1 MALLDQLERALD
13 QDEEELEDSPIRQF
27 EIDHDDSKESLDQN
41 HDALEKAQVAELE
54 DSFTE

>member
-1 MALLDQLERALD
+1 MALLAQLERALD

-27 EIDHDDSKESLDQN
+27 EIDNDDSKESLDQN
-41 HDALEKAQVAELE
+41 DALEKAQVAELE

>member
-1 MALLDQLERALD
+1 MALLAQLERALD

-41 HDALEKAQVAELE
+41 HDALEKP
-54 DSFTE
+54 